1 MSRKEEKAGALGW
14 VLFFIYLA
22 VLVWIILFKSAF
34 SLSDMPHLRSINL
47 IPYGQ
52 SRFVNGRLDISEL
65 WQNVLAFIPLGIY
78 LGILNSKGRIWKK
91 IVIIAVIS
99 LIMEVLQYV
108 FSIGASDITD
118 LINNTIGGI
127 IGLLIYAFA
136 YFIFGRRT
144 NMILRRIALIC
155 TVIIIAFLIILI
167 IFNL

>member
-1 MSRKEEKAGALGW
+1 MGRREEKAGVLGW

-22 VLVWIILFKSAF
+22 ILVWIILFKF
-34 SLSDMPHLRSINL
+34 SFSWSSVPHLRNINL

-52 SRFVNGRLDISEL
+52 SVIVNGRVDIAEL
-65 WQNVLAFIPLGIY
+65 WQNILAFVPLGIY
-78 LGILNSKGRIWKK
+78 LGLLNSKGKVWKK
-91 IVIIAVIS
+91 IVTIAIIS
-99 LIMEVLQYV
+99 LIIEVLQYV

-155 TVIIIAFLIILI
+155 TVIIAAFLIVLI